1 MKYYLNIL
9 IFLTLAGFSNCSC
22 QRNGIDKQDNPAL
35 ELYRKYAD
43 STNLT
48 VAYLCDFQI
57 HGNDINTVM
66 IQAEDEVVWEWL
78 LNEFAVSE
86 QMIKVI
92 NGDTMSKPSYSVKVG
107 MKWDSPLSISEDIFT
122 KEHLNDEEIEVFA
135 QAIVNEFSSTLN
147 SLLESENN
155 VHNASIIINDDIN
168 LMSDMNFGMEFN
180 DTTAVKRILQTVAEQ
195 LNNNGL
201 AYNDTVL
208 NTNTRFEKIDQ
219 PSSIMPGA
227 TQHGEDGYIVAV
239 DHINHTLW
247 VFFYDNA
254 EECANILKHI
264 RKDIM
269 VFLKK

>member
-1 MKYYLNIL
+1 MRFYLNIL
-9 IFLTLAGFSNCSC
+9 ILFMLTVLVNGSC
-22 QRNGIDKQDNPAL
+22 KRNNTENQDNPAI
-35 ELYRKYAD
+35 ELYRQYAD
-43 STNLT
+43 ITNLT
-48 VAYLCDFQI
+48 VAYLSDFEI
-57 HGNDINTVM
+57 HGNGINTVM
-66 IQAEDEVVWEWL
+66 IQADDENDWEWL
-78 LNEFAVSE
+78 LDEFTVPK
-86 QMIKVI
+86 QVLMGLT
-92 NGDTMSKPSYSVKVG
+92 GDTMPDQSYSVEVG
-107 MKWDSPLSISEDIFT
+107 MKWDTPMVMSDDIFT
-122 KEHLNDEEIEVFA
+122 KEHLSDEEVAVFA

-168 LMSDMNFGMEFN
+168 LMSDMSFGMEFN
-180 DTTAVKRILQTVAEQ
+180 DTTAVKRILQTVADQ